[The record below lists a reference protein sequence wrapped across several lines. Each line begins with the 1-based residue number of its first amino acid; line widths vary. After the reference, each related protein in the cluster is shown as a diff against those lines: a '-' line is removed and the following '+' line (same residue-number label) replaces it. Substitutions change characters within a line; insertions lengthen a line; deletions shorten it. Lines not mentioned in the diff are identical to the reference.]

1 MFVRY
6 LFKVA
11 LILLALTSPAIAQ
24 NTSIEQQKSLTKY
37 LLFRKNIIE
46 NKNAAWSLLREIRDL
61 GRVEKWS
68 NVQQRQE
75 LAETEQTLKS
85 LSKPTKSFSLY
96 DKEDLAKDIAALDE
110 TNKKITAARK
120 EIKDRTD
127 LHKKIKDQIL
137 LCKKDSKT
145 AYNKTKQLLEIR
157 KSIESFYLSKYNSQ
171 YPQAGV
177 SVITSHLQTAQLL
190 ADIGKMDFAVIN
202 LEKAEIAGFSK
213 TSEDI
218 YNPQTLLQNLK
229 DIDERLVE
237 ITKQSLEDIKNDS
250 MTLTAVIALH

>member
-11 LILLALTSPAIAQ
+11 LILLVLTSPAIAQ
-24 NTSIEQQKSLTKY
+24 NAVIEQKKSLTQY

-75 LAETEQTLKS
+75 LAETEETLKL
-85 LSKPTKSFSLY
+85 LSKLIKSFSLY
-96 DKEDLAKDIAALDE
+96 DKEDLAKDIATLDE

-120 EIKDRTD
+120 DIKDRTD

-157 KSIESFYLSKYNSQ
+157 KSIESFYLTKYNSQ
-171 YPQAGV
+171 YPQAGA

-190 ADIGKMDFAVIN
+190 SDIGKMDFAVIN

-250 MTLTAVIALH
+250 MTLTAVMALH

>member
-1 MFVRY
+1 MV
-6 LFKVA
+6 LF
-11 LILLALTSPAIAQ
+11 
-24 NTSIEQQKSLTKY
+24 TK
-37 LLFRKNIIE
+37 RE
-46 NKNAAWSLLREIRDL
+46 N
-61 GRVEKWS
+61 
-68 NVQQRQE
+68 QR
-75 LAETEQTLKS
+75 
-85 LSKPTKSFSLY
+85 TKSVSTER
-96 DKEDLAKDIAALDE
+96 KEKLKKHR
-110 TNKKITAARK
+110 NKITKA
-120 EIKDRTD
+120 
-127 LHKKIKDQIL
+127 
-137 LCKKDSKT
+137 SS
-145 AYNKTKQLLEIR
+145 YTKNSL
-157 KSIESFYLSKYNSQ
+157 ESFYLTKYNSQ

-250 MTLTAVIALH
+250 TYWCVVIFF

>member
-11 LILLALTSPAIAQ
+11 LILLTLASPAIAQ
-24 NTSIEQQKSLTKY
+24 NAAIEQQKSLTKY
-37 LLFRKNIIE
+37 LLFRKNIVE

-68 NVQQRQE
+68 STKQKQE
-75 LAETEQTLKS
+75 LAEAEETLRS
-85 LSKPTKSFSLY
+85 LSKLTKSFSLY
-96 DKEDLAKDIAALDE
+96 DKEDLTRDIAALE
-110 TNKKITAARK
+110 ATNKKITAARK
-120 EIKDRTD
+120 DIKDRAD
-127 LHKKIKDQIL
+127 LHKTIKDQIL
-137 LCKKDSKT
+137 LCKKNSRT

-157 KSIESFYLSKYNSQ
+157 KSIESFYSQ

-190 ADIGKMDFAVIN
+190 ADIGTMDFAVIN
-202 LEKAEIAGFSK
+202 LEKVETAGFSK
-213 TSEDI
+213 IGEDI

-229 DIDERLVE
+229 DIDERLLE
-237 ITKQSLEDIKNDS
+237 ITKKSLKDIKNDS